1 PLPPQRFPSA
11 TSREALPF
19 GDGLAAC
26 ATRPPRRFPA
36 VDVAAGRADVQ
47 NVLGVSDDEGPL
59 VALHGVKPFRS
70 VATCP
75 AVLQPA
81 IFRSNMKYRGSGSVH
96 GNGSMASR
104 VRRRSGSWR
113 L

>member
-1 PLPPQRFPSA
+1 
-11 TSREALPF
+11 TSREALHF
-19 GDGLAAC
+19 GDDLAAG
-26 ATRPPRRFPA
+26 ANRPPRRFPA

-81 IFRSNMKYRGSGSVH
+81 IFLSNMKNLSKGTVH